1 MAGLSVYSAL
11 QDISVKTPLALR
23 SSIVAMS
30 GVAMLDQGLPNVHPV
45 QLVTSAMTNLL
56 NHA

>member
-1 MAGLSVYSAL
+1 MYSAL